1 MRGISHYARKT
12 FLFLI
17 QYQTKRQHTPHP
29 NLPPQGGKEFVR
41 PNFAKKWS
49 KQASE
54 VSLARNKID

>member
-41 PNFAKKWS
+41 PSLAKKWS
-49 KQASE
+49 K
-54 VSLARNKID
+54 